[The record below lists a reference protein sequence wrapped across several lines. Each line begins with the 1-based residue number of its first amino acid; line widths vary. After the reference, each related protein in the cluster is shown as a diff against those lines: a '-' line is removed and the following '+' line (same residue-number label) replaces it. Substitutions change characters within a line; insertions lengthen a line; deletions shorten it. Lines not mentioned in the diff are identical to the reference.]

1 MNDNVFSFMHEF
13 LRNNYKL
20 LFPEKD
26 GEVLLLSDSFFLVN
40 PKDCKEIRET
50 IIGLSQSSGDCYN
63 IYLYCNNPCYL
74 YCNNMCATA
83 YLDFDKKLI
92 AYEDKESLTSNE
104 KAFFTALEMELKGDE
119 YVSEFNKEYKGVF
132 PETIYRFDVG
142 YFEPGALVQIH
153 VLKDESLLYDK
164 DRFKRYGWKAGYR
177 YNAIVKTYTT
187 NKALLYLY
195 SLTAKYA
202 TTTNDNFTVI
212 NEIVISAEEVEK
224 GLVKLIRVG

>member
-1 MNDNVFSFMHEF
+1 MNDNVFSFIHEF

-20 LFPEKD
+20 LFPEKE
-26 GEVLLLSDSFFLVN
+26 GEVLLVSDSFFLVN

-63 IYLYCNNPCYL
+63 IYLYCNNPC
-74 YCNNMCATA
+74 ATA

-92 AYEDKESLTSNE
+92 AYGDKESLTSNE

-119 YVSEFNKEYKGVF
+119 YVSEFNKEYKGVL

-142 YFEPGALVQIH
+142 YFEHGALVQIH
-153 VLKDESLLYDK
+153 VLKDESLLYGK
-164 DRFKRYGWKAGYR
+164 DRFKSYGWTAGYR
-177 YNAIVKTYTT
+177 YNAIVKTYETDKT
-187 NKALLYLY
+187 ILYLY
-195 SLTAKYA
+195 AQTEENNSTFISK
-202 TTTNDNFTVI
+202 VI
-212 NEIVISAEEVEK
+212 IGAEEVEK

>member
-1 MNDNVFSFMHEF
+1 MNDNVFSFMNKF

-20 LFPEKD
+20 LFPEKE

-63 IYLYCNNPCYL
+63 IYLYCNNPC
-74 YCNNMCATA
+74 ATA

-92 AYEDKESLTSNE
+92 AYGDKESLTSNE

-119 YVSEFNKEYKGVF
+119 YVSEFNKEYKGVL

-142 YFEPGALVQIH
+142 YFETGALVQIH

-177 YNAIVKTYTT
+177 YNAIVKTYETDKT
-187 NKALLYLY
+187 ILYLY
-195 SLTAKYA
+195 AQTEENNHTFISK
-202 TTTNDNFTVI
+202 VI
-212 NEIVISAEEVEK
+212 IGAEEVEK